1 MIFSAVD
8 NDRTARAVERQIETL
23 VLEGVLSAGDR
34 LPGERELSGAMDV
47 SRPIIREAV
56 ASLEERN
63 LLIRRHGGATVV
75 ADVIGSVFAEPIVQ
89 LIRDNSKARADY
101 LEYRR
106 EIEGITASMA
116 AKRATPA
123 DKELLSGIVAEMKN
137 AHAAEDAQREAEIDV
152 RFHNAICDASHNIML
167 LHTMRACYRLLEDD
181 VFYNRELM
189 YHREGM
195 REALLSQHLAI
206 HDAIIAG
213 NATQAAEAAQAHID
227 NLTEVTREAEKAS
240 SREQISRLR
249 LEKSR

>member
-1 MIFSAVD
+1 M
-8 NDRTARAVERQIETL
+8 
-23 VLEGVLSAGDR
+23 
-34 LPGERELSGAMDV
+34 
-47 SRPIIREAV
+47 
-56 ASLEERN
+56 
-63 LLIRRHGGATVV
+63 
-75 ADVIGSVFAEPIVQ
+75 Q

-240 SREQISRLR
+240 SREQISRMR